1 MYKSAIFLKVF
12 PFFCISALENT
23 VAAFFCKFF
32 FTSASAIC
40 FPLLFFF
47 PLYLLMLFPSYWVMH
62 QGKKK
67 CYTAWTFHLVRFP
80 DFFMRRP
87 VFTTVGILS
96 CISILLSLVWKKM
109 FCTQVILCTNVQGC
123 ARFSVVSW
131 RWRCLS
137 VSNCRIMHQE
147 LQEGEQFYVCIWTSQ
162 EFKRLQVWVI
172 NFWGG
177 GEHGVNWLLEWRGEH
192 TLFHRMA
199 V

>member
-1 MYKSAIFLKVF
+1 MFLKVF
-12 PFFCISALENT
+12 PIFCISALENT
-23 VAAFFCKFF
+23 VAAFFFVNF
-32 FTSASAIC
+32 S
-40 FPLLFFF
+40 LLLLVPFVFHFCFFF
-47 PLYLLMLFPSYWVMH
+47 PTLSLNAVSFILSDASRE
-62 QGKKK
+62 KK

>member
-32 FTSASAIC
+32 FTSVSAIC

-96 CISILLSLVWKKM
+96 CTSILLSLVWKKM

-137 VSNCRIMHQE
+137 VSNCRMRHQE
-147 LQEGEQFYVCIWTSQ
+147 LHFPLVMCGCRRVNNFTYASG
-162 EFKRLQVWVI
+162 LQV
-172 NFWGG
+172 
-177 GEHGVNWLLEWRGEH
+177 ER
-192 TLFHRMA
+192 
-199 V
+199 